1 LINLIDVQNFPEEI
15 LIKYLTY
22 IYSLESDFYK
32 DMNKYLSTEGKQG
45 IYEAFISL
53 MYRGLYLDVFAK
65 NQEYNKLKLYRA
77 QLMNKEE
84 FNNIKNLFEKKMI
97 ILYLL
102 RFFFLIVFYLLL
114 IMKRPIINF

>member
-1 LINLIDVQNFPEEI
+1 MINLIDVQNFPEEI

-32 DMNKYLSTEGKQG
+32 DMNKYLTTKGKHG

-65 NQEYNKLKLYRA
+65 
-77 QLMNKEE
+77 
-84 FNNIKNLFEKKMI
+84 IKN
-97 ILYLL
+97 
-102 RFFFLIVFYLLL
+102 
-114 IMKRPIINF
+114 IIN